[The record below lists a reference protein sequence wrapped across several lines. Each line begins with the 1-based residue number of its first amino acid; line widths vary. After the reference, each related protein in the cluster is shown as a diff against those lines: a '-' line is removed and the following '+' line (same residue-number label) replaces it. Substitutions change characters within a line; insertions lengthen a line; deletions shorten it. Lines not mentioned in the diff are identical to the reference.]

1 MTYDQLFKLEDFLA
15 SNLCS
20 YIHLNIEKETTFKD
34 AFGSSY
40 TAFFN
45 NTVVEGL
52 YIVIFPESNKD
63 VIAIYNNMVLSIPD
77 IIKNATCFLDMDESS
92 NLRLIIG
99 VSETKE

>member
-1 MTYDQLFKLEDFLA
+1 MTYNQLFKLEDFLA
-15 SNLCS
+15 SNLCT
-20 YIHLNIEKETTFKD
+20 YTHLNIEKETTFED

-45 NTVVEGL
+45 NTIVEGL

-77 IIKNATCFLDMDESS
+77 IIKNATCFLDMDESG

>member
-1 MTYDQLFKLEDFLA
+1 MTYNKLFQLEDFLA

-20 YIHLNIEKETTFKD
+20 YTHLNIEKETTFKN

-45 NTVVEGL
+45 DTMVEGL
-52 YIVIFPESNKD
+52 YIVIFPESNED
-63 VIAIYNNMVLSIPD
+63 GITIYNNMILAIPD
-77 IIKNATCFLDMDESS
+77 ILQNATCFLDLDESR
-92 NLRLIIG
+92 NLRMIIG

>member
-1 MTYDQLFKLEDFLA
+1 MTYNQLFKLEDFLA
-15 SNLCS
+15 SNLCT
-20 YIHLNIEKETTFKD
+20 YTHLNIEKETTFKD

-45 NTVVEGL
+45 NTIVEGL

>member
-1 MTYDQLFKLEDFLA
+1 MTYNQLFKLEDFLA
-15 SNLCS
+15 SNLCT
-20 YIHLNIEKETTFKD
+20 YTHLNIEKETTFKD

-45 NTVVEGL
+45 NTIVEGL
-52 YIVIFPESNKD
+52 YIIIFPESNKD

-77 IIKNATCFLDMDESS
+77 IIKNATCFLDMDESG

>member
-1 MTYDQLFKLEDFLA
+1 MTYNQLFKLEDFLA

-45 NTVVEGL
+45 NTIVEGL

-77 IIKNATCFLDMDESS
+77 IIKKCYMFL
-92 NLRLIIG
+92 RYG
-99 VSETKE
+99 

>member
-1 MTYDQLFKLEDFLA
+1 MTYNQLFKLEDFLA

-20 YIHLNIEKETTFKD
+20 YTHLNIEKETTFRE

-45 NTVVEGL
+45 DTLVEGL
-52 YIVIFPESNKD
+52 YIVIFPESNED
-63 VIAIYNNMVLSIPD
+63 GITIYNNMVLSIPD
-77 IIKNATCFLDMDESS
+77 IMYSTTCFLDLDESG

>member
-1 MTYDQLFKLEDFLA
+1 MTYNQLFKLEDFLA

-45 NTVVEGL
+45 NTIVEGL
-52 YIVIFPESNKD
+52 YIMIFSESNGD
-63 VIAIYNNMVLSIPD
+63 LISIYNDTSQFPR
-77 IIKNATCFLDMDESS
+77 K
-92 NLRLIIG
+92 
-99 VSETKE
+99 

>member
-1 MTYDQLFKLEDFLA
+1 MTYNQLFKLEDFLA

-45 NTVVEGL
+45 NTIVKGL

-63 VIAIYNNMVLSIPD
+63 IIAIYNNMVLSIPD

-99 VSETKE
+99 VSETKK

>member
-1 MTYDQLFKLEDFLA
+1 MTYNQLFKLEDFLA
-15 SNLCS
+15 SNLCT
-20 YIHLNIEKETTFKD
+20 YTHLNIEKETTFRE

-45 NTVVEGL
+45 DTIVEGL
-52 YIVIFPESNKD
+52 YIMIFPESNKD
-63 VIAIYNNMVLSIPD
+63 IIAIYNNMVLSIPD
-77 IIKNATCFLDMDESS
+77 IIKNATCFLDLDESG

>member
-1 MTYDQLFKLEDFLA
+1 MTYNQLFKLEDFLA
-15 SNLCS
+15 SNLCT
-20 YIHLNIEKETTFKD
+20 YTHLNIEKETTSKD
-34 AFGSSY
+34 AFGPSY

-45 NTVVEGL
+45 NTIVEGL

-77 IIKNATCFLDMDESS
+77 IIKNATCFLDMDESG

>member
-1 MTYDQLFKLEDFLA
+1 MTYNQLFKLEDFLA
-15 SNLCS
+15 SNLCT

-45 NTVVEGL
+45 NTIVEGL
-52 YIVIFPESNKD
+52 YIMIFSEGNND
-63 VIAIYNNMVLSIPD
+63 LITIYNNMVLSIPD
-77 IIKNATCFLDMDESS
+77 IIKNATCFLDMDESG

>member
-40 TAFFN
+40 TAFLN
-45 NTVVEGL
+45 NTIVEGL

-77 IIKNATCFLDMDESS
+77 IIKNATCFLDMDESG

-99 VSETKE
+99 VSETKK

>member
-1 MTYDQLFKLEDFLA
+1 MTYNQLFKLEDFLA
-15 SNLCS
+15 SNLCT

-45 NTVVEGL
+45 NTIVEGL
-52 YIVIFPESNKD
+52 YIMIFSEGNND
-63 VIAIYNNMVLSIPD
+63 LITIYNNMVLSIPD

>member
-1 MTYDQLFKLEDFLA
+1 MTYNQLFKLEDFLA
-15 SNLCS
+15 SNLCT
-20 YIHLNIEKETTFKD
+20 YTHLNIEKETTFKD

-45 NTVVEGL
+45 NTIVEGL
-52 YIVIFPESNKD
+52 YIMIFSESNGD
-63 VIAIYNNMVLSIPD
+63 LITIYNNMVLSIPD
-77 IIKNATCFLDMDESS
+77 IIKNATCFLDIDESG

>member
-1 MTYDQLFKLEDFLA
+1 MTYNQLFKLEDFLA
-15 SNLCS
+15 SNLCT
-20 YIHLNIEKETTFKD
+20 YIHRNIEKETTFKD

-45 NTVVEGL
+45 NTIVEGL
-52 YIVIFPESNKD
+52 YIVIFPENNKD

>member
-1 MTYDQLFKLEDFLA
+1 MTYNQLFKLEDFLA
-15 SNLCS
+15 INLCS
-20 YIHLNIEKETTFKD
+20 YIHLNIEKEKTFKN

-45 NTVVEGL
+45 DTLVEGL
-52 YIVIFPESNKD
+52 YIVVFPESNKD
-63 VIAIYNNMVLSIPD
+63 VISIYNNMILTIPD
-77 IIKNATCFLDMDESS
+77 VIKNATCFLDLDESG

>member
-1 MTYDQLFKLEDFLA
+1 MTYNQLFKLEDFLE

-20 YIHLNIEKETTFKD
+20 YTHLNIEKETTFKN

-40 TAFFN
+40 TDYFN
-45 NTVVEGL
+45 NTIVDGL
-52 YIVIFPESNKD
+52 YIVIFPESNED
-63 VIAIYNNMVLSIPD
+63 GIAIYNNMKLSIPD
-77 IIKNATCFLDMDESS
+77 VMENTTCFLDFDESR

>member
-1 MTYDQLFKLEDFLA
+1 MTYNQLFKLEDFLA
-15 SNLCS
+15 SNLCT
-20 YIHLNIEKETTFKD
+20 YTHLNIEKETTFKD

-45 NTVVEGL
+45 NTIVEGL
-52 YIVIFPESNKD
+52 YIMIFPESNND
-63 VIAIYNNMVLSIPD
+63 IIAIYNNMVLSIPD

>member
-1 MTYDQLFKLEDFLA
+1 MTYNQLFKLEDFLA
-15 SNLCS
+15 SNLCT

-45 NTVVEGL
+45 NTIVEGL

>member
-1 MTYDQLFKLEDFLA
+1 MTYNQLFKLENFLA

-45 NTVVEGL
+45 NTIVEGL
-52 YIVIFPESNKD
+52 YIIIFPESNKD

-77 IIKNATCFLDMDESS
+77 IIKNGFLDMDERG

>member
-1 MTYDQLFKLEDFLA
+1 MTYNQLFKLEDFLA
-15 SNLCS
+15 SNLYS

-45 NTVVEGL
+45 NTIVEGL
-52 YIVIFPESNKD
+52 YIVIFPESNKN

>member
-1 MTYDQLFKLEDFLA
+1 MTYNQLFKLEDFLA
-15 SNLCS
+15 SNLCT
-20 YIHLNIEKETTFKD
+20 YTHLNIEKETTFKD

>member
-1 MTYDQLFKLEDFLA
+1 MTYNQLFKLEDFLA
-15 SNLCS
+15 SNLCT
-20 YIHLNIEKETTFKD
+20 YTHLNIEKETTFKD

-45 NTVVEGL
+45 NTIVEGL
-52 YIVIFPESNKD
+52 YIMIFPESNKD

-77 IIKNATCFLDMDESS
+77 IIKNATCFLDMDESG

>member
-1 MTYDQLFKLEDFLA
+1 MTYNQLFKLEDFLA
-15 SNLCS
+15 SNLCT
-20 YIHLNIEKETTFKD
+20 YTHLNIEKETTFED

-45 NTVVEGL
+45 NTIVEGL
-52 YIVIFPESNKD
+52 YIMIFPESNKD

-77 IIKNATCFLDMDESS
+77 IIKNATCFLDMDESG

>member
-1 MTYDQLFKLEDFLA
+1 MTYNQLFKLEDFLA
-15 SNLCS
+15 SNLCT
-20 YIHLNIEKETTFKD
+20 YTHLNIEKETTFKD

-45 NTVVEGL
+45 NTIVEGL
-52 YIVIFPESNKD
+52 YIMIFSESNGD
-63 VIAIYNNMVLSIPD
+63 LITIYNNMVLSIPD

>member
-1 MTYDQLFKLEDFLA
+1 MTYNQLFKLEDFLA
-15 SNLCS
+15 SNLCT
-20 YIHLNIEKETTFKD
+20 YTHLNIEKETTFKD

-40 TAFFN
+40 TDFFN
-45 NTVVEGL
+45 NTIVEGL

-63 VIAIYNNMVLSIPD
+63 IIAIYNNMVLSIPD